1 VPRYMKQIKKYI
13 QKNGA
18 EGGSAL
24 NPLLCSHGT
33 QVSPDTSRMGLPT
46 GAFPLHIVLNWVGP
60 HPSIEGRGTVG
71 LELHGGEQDG
81 QKGGDGG
88 GGIWRMNQHQPLM
101 GLMLDSNSAF
111 RHNNHAWSWHRRS
124 QLKK

>member
-1 VPRYMKQIKKYI
+1 MKQIKKYI

-46 GAFPLHIVLNWVGP
+46 GAFPLHIVLN
-60 HPSIEGRGTVG
+60 
-71 LELHGGEQDG
+71 
-81 QKGGDGG
+81 
-88 GGIWRMNQHQPLM
+88 
-101 GLMLDSNSAF
+101 
-111 RHNNHAWSWHRRS
+111 
-124 QLKK
+124 